1 MKVDINKVTK
11 KGFAG
16 IDAYTRAKS
25 LRDLENEARRIHVGS
40 FELENELKVRA
51 DVYSDTEKW
60 LYIVKVTYVLNGDTR
75 RAHGKVDMSEMTSP
89 QDMKEMIRS
98 IIVES
103 LADKISA
110 EVIKQNLSVV
120 SSTGGDY
127 VG

>member
-1 MKVDINKVTK
+1 MSNIYEVMKEGQK
-11 KGFAG
+11 AAS
-16 IDAYTRAKS
+16 AYARAKS
-25 LRDLENEARRIHVGS
+25 LRELENEARRVHVGS

-75 RAHGKVDMSEMTSP
+75 RAHGKVDMSEMASP

-120 SSTGGDY
+120 SSAGGDY